1 MAKRT
6 VVLLILSGWGVGK
19 KDGSNPIYKANP
31 RNINQIRLNY
41 PAGTLQASGIAV
53 GLPWNEE
60 GNPEVGY
67 LTLGAGKVLY
77 QDYPRIS
84 LAIQDGSFFENEKL
98 LAVIKTTK
106 ERGGKMNLVGLIGE
120 GTSVSA
126 LEHLEALI
134 KLAGNGGVPFAL
146 HLFGDGKDSTQ
157 GSASRLIAHLPQN
170 RIGSISGRH
179 YAMDI
184 DFHLDRT
191 LRAYEAMV
199 GVGIPVG
206 EVKDKAEYIKKL
218 YGSGVTDEFIVPTL
232 FDKDLAVKNGDG
244 VIFFNFSEDS
254 QRQLAR
260 MFVDPTYGGKPHYE
274 LGEREIKKHLIPGN
288 LSLLSLIEYEKELGI
303 GAAFPQEGVINSLGK
318 VLSNAGKVQ
327 LRLAETQKYAYVTTL
342 FNGMVNKAFP
352 NEYRVVIP
360 SREEAK
366 VDEYPEMRVGE
377 VGSRALS
384 ALNEGIY
391 DFVLADFGNADA
403 VAHTGNFDA
412 TMKAITAIDEQ
423 VGLIAKATLAS
434 GSILVI
440 TSDHGNAEVMMNL
453 KTGARDFGDNASP
466 VPIYIVAPEYE
477 RRKTEAQATEIEKSN
492 AGVLSDVAPTIL
504 ELMGVPKPEDMMGI
518 SLIQLLR

>member
-6 VVLLILSGWGVGK
+6 VVLLVLSGWGVGK
-19 KDGSNPIYKANP
+19 NDSSNPIYKAEPQNL
-31 RNINQIRLNY
+31 NYIRLNY

-84 LAIQDGSFFENEKL
+84 LAIQDGTFFENEKIL
-98 LAVIKTTK
+98 EVIRASK
-106 ERGGKMNLVGLIGE
+106 ERGGKVNLVGLVGE

-126 LEHLEALI
+126 LDHLEALM
-134 KLAGNGGVPFAL
+134 KVVEQGGVPFAL
-146 HLFGDGKDSTQ
+146 HLFGDGKDSAQ
-157 GSASRLIAHLPQN
+157 GSTARLIAHLPQD

-184 DFHLDRT
+184 DLHLDRT

-199 GVGIPVG
+199 GAGTPVG
-206 EVKDKAEYIKKL
+206 GVTDKTEYIKKL
-218 YGSGVTDEFIVPTL
+218 YGSGVADEFIVPTL
-232 FDKDLAVKNGDG
+232 FDQDLAIKDGDG

-260 MFVDPTYGGKPHYE
+260 MFVDPNYGGKPHYE
-274 LGEREIKKHLIPGN
+274 LGEREIKKHLIPEN
-288 LSLLSLIEYEKELGI
+288 LSLLSLIEYEKGLGI
-303 GAAFPQEGVINSLGK
+303 GAAFPQEEILNPLGK
-318 VLSNAGKVQ
+318 VLSDAGKVQ

-342 FNGMVNKAFP
+342 LNGMVNKPFP

-360 SREEAK
+360 SRAEAK

-377 VGSRALS
+377 VSSRVLS

-412 TMKAITAIDEQ
+412 TMKAVKAIDEQ
-423 VGLIAKATLAS
+423 VGLIAKATLTS
-434 GSILVI
+434 RSTLVI

-466 VPIYIVAPEYE
+466 VPIYIVAPGYE
-477 RRKTEAQATEIEKSN
+477 RQKSEAQAAEIEKSN

-518 SLIQLLR
+518 SLLKLLR